1 MNRNLS
7 RAPVLRSLMSIA
19 LALTTHSALAEIHV
33 GVILSTTGPAASLGQ
48 PAENTIRLWPSEIG
62 GERLRLTVLNDA
74 SDPTKA
80 SKAAARLIKEN
91 GVDIIV
97 GPSLTPNSVAAMEVA
112 GRSQT
117 PIIALG
123 GGAVIVEPQEG
134 PRKWAFKSVAPEALS
149 VRTALDH
156 MIENK
161 VKRVAAITVTTS
173 YGEGY
178 LQTLRDQAQERGIE
192 LVASEQYN
200 ASDLTVTSQVLKVV
214 SARPDAVYIL
224 SFGTPATL
232 PHMELIK
239 RGYKG
244 SIYQTAGVANA
255 QFLKL
260 GGRDLENSFLA
271 VSPVLVGEQLPAD
284 HPSRDNAVDYLTRYE
299 AKHGTGSR
307 SLFGSMA
314 WTALNWLE
322 FAVPEALKSAE
333 PGTPEFRTALRDALE
348 KMTDVATPEGV
359 YTMSRNNHNG
369 INDDAQVLVKI
380 ENGAWK
386 LVD

>member
-19 LALTTHSALAEIHV
+19 LALNAHSALAEIHV

-62 GERLRLTVLNDA
+62 GEKLRLTVLNDA
-74 SDPTKA
+74 SDPTQA

-156 MIENK
+156 MIENE

-200 ASDLTVTSQVLKVV
+200 ASDLTVTSQVLKVIN
-214 SARPDAVYIL
+214 ARPDAVYIL

-232 PHMELIK
+232 PHMELNK

-244 SIYQTAGVANA
+244 AIYQTAGVANS

-299 AKHGTGSR
+299 AKHGAGSR

-322 FAVPEALKSAE
+322 VAVPEALKSAE